1 MDFEEKPSSR
11 WRCLAFEKHAWK
23 IKSTADL
30 RLILAFCCYDAG
42 EPEEDAGEGWDPGSP
57 RRVHQDHQALL
68 QRQHWPQINPSFFM
82 MQENLKKMLEKAETL
97 GRHGVSTKTI
107 KLFFNASTDDQL
119 SSAMKQLEGK

>member
-1 MDFEEKPSSR
+1 
-11 WRCLAFEKHAWK
+11 
-23 IKSTADL
+23 
-30 RLILAFCCYDAG
+30 
-42 EPEEDAGEGWDPGSP
+42 
-57 RRVHQDHQALL
+57 
-68 QRQHWPQINPSFFM
+68 M